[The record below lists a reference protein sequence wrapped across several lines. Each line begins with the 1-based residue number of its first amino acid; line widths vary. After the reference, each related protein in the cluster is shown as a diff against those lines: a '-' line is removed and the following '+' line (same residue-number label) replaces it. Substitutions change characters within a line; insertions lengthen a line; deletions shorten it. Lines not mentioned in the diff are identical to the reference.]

1 MIENNNNNH
10 KKRKLRLD
18 IAGFLR
24 LTLSLPRIIRLPSLT
39 LPLMAL
45 LSIMLLL
52 VALPTDIYAKYILL
66 AVEDSNMKVAGFE
79 HKVSICPEGEL
90 PETWAPGS
98 QAIYSI
104 LVSNQSTNGISQT
117 SQTYSIEVVTAGTL
131 PLCCTLL
138 EESEWEESWKEI
150 ASFQESPQEKTHIF
164 QTDKMLLPEGCPT
177 EHEYRLMVSWEDA
190 CQWEPMD
197 TEDFIRINV
206 NMEQKD

>member
-1 MIENNNNNH
+1 MIKNNNNNH

-24 LTLSLPRIIRLPSLT
+24 LTLSLSRIIRLPSLT

-117 SQTYSIEVVTAGTL
+117 YSIEVVTAGIL
-131 PLCCTLL
+131 PLRCTLL
-138 EESEWEESWKEI
+138 EKSEWEGSWKEI
-150 ASFQESPQEKTHIF
+150 ASFQESPQEKNHVF
-164 QTDKMLLPEGCPT
+164 QTDDMLLPEGCAT
-177 EHEYRLMVSWEDA
+177 EHKYRLMVSWEDA

>member
-1 MIENNNNNH
+1 MIENNNNNR

-18 IAGFLR
+18 AAR
-24 LTLSLPRIIRLPSLT
+24 VSRMTLSRIIRLSSLT
-39 LPLMAL
+39 PPLMAL
-45 LSIMLLL
+45 LSFMLLL

-66 AVEDSNMKVAGFE
+66 AVED
-79 HKVSICPEGEL
+79 KVSICPEGEL

-117 SQTYSIEVVTAGTL
+117 SQTYRIEVVTAGTL
-131 PLCCTLL
+131 PLRCTLL
-138 EESEWEESWKEI
+138 EESEWEGSWKEI

-164 QTDKMLLPEGCPT
+164 QTDDMLLSEGCST

>member
-1 MIENNNNNH
+1 MIKNNNNNH

-79 HKVSICPEGEL
+79 HKVSICPEGEI

-98 QAIYSI
+98 QAIYSSGI
-104 LVSNQSTNGISQT
+104 QS
-117 SQTYSIEVVTAGTL
+117 
-131 PLCCTLL
+131 
-138 EESEWEESWKEI
+138 K
-150 ASFQESPQEKTHIF
+150 H
-164 QTDKMLLPEGCPT
+164 
-177 EHEYRLMVSWEDA
+177 
-190 CQWEPMD
+190 QWHQPD
-197 TEDFIRINV
+197 QPDL
-206 NMEQKD
+206 

>member
-1 MIENNNNNH
+1 MKNNNNNH

-18 IAGFLR
+18 AARFSR
-24 LTLSLPRIIRLPSLT
+24 LTLSRIIRLPSLM

-66 AVEDSNMKVAGFE
+66 AVEDSHMKVAGFE
-79 HKVSICPEGEL
+79 HKVSICPEGEI

-117 SQTYSIEVVTAGTL
+117 YSIEVVTAGTL
-131 PLCCTLL
+131 PLRCTLF
-138 EESEWEESWKEI
+138 EQSEWEGSWKEI
-150 ASFQESPQEKTHIF
+150 ASFQESPQEKTRVF
-164 QTDKMLLPEGCPT
+164 QTDDMLLPEGCST

-190 CQWEPMD
+190 CQWKPMD

>member
-1 MIENNNNNH
+1 MKNNNNNH

-24 LTLSLPRIIRLPSLT
+24 LTLSLPRMIRLPSLT

-66 AVEDSNMKVAGFE
+66 AVEDSHMKVAGFE

-90 PETWAPGS
+90 PEMWAPGS

-117 SQTYSIEVVTAGTL
+117 YSIEVVTAGTL
-131 PLCCTLL
+131 PLRCTLF
-138 EESEWEESWKEI
+138 EQSEWEGSWKEI
-150 ASFQESPQEKTHIF
+150 ASFQESPQEKTRVF
-164 QTDKMLLPEGCPT
+164 QTDDMLLPEGCST

-190 CQWEPMD
+190 CQWKPMD
-197 TEDFIRINV
+197 KEDFIRINV

>member
-1 MIENNNNNH
+1 MMKNNNNNH

-18 IAGFLR
+18 AARFLQ
-24 LTLSLPRIIRLPSLT
+24 LTLSRIIRLPSLT
-39 LPLMAL
+39 PPLMMF
-45 LSIMLLL
+45 LSFMLLL
-52 VALPTDIYAKYILL
+52 VALPTDTYAKYILL
-66 AVEDSNMKVAGFE
+66 AVEDSHMKVAGFE

-90 PETWAPGS
+90 PEMWAPGS

-117 SQTYSIEVVTAGTL
+117 YSIEVVTAGTL
-131 PLCCTLL
+131 PLRCTLF
-138 EESEWEESWKEI
+138 EQSEWEGSWKEI
-150 ASFQESPQEKTHIF
+150 ASFQESPQEKTRVF
-164 QTDKMLLPEGCPT
+164 QTDDMLLPEGCST

-190 CQWEPMD
+190 CQWKPMD

>member
-1 MIENNNNNH
+1 MKNNNNNH

-24 LTLSLPRIIRLPSLT
+24 LTLSLPRMIRLPSLT

-66 AVEDSNMKVAGFE
+66 AVEDSHMKVAGFE

-90 PETWAPGS
+90 PEMWAPGS

-117 SQTYSIEVVTAGTL
+117 YSIEVVTAGTL
-131 PLCCTLL
+131 PLRCTLL
-138 EESEWEESWKEI
+138 EESEWEGSWKEI

-177 EHEYRLMVSWEDA
+177 EHKYRLMVSWEDD
-190 CQWEPMD
+190 CQWEPVD

>member
-1 MIENNNNNH
+1 MKNNNNNH

-24 LTLSLPRIIRLPSLT
+24 LTLPLPRMIRLPSLT

-66 AVEDSNMKVAGFE
+66 AVEDSHMKVAGFE

-90 PETWAPGS
+90 PEMWAPGS

-117 SQTYSIEVVTAGTL
+117 YSIEVVTAGTL
-131 PLCCTLL
+131 PLRCTLL
-138 EESEWEESWKEI
+138 EESEWEGSWKEI

-164 QTDKMLLPEGCPT
+164 QTDEMLLPEGCPT
-177 EHEYRLMVSWEDA
+177 EHKYRLMVSWEDD
-190 CQWEPMD
+190 CQWEPVD

>member
-1 MIENNNNNH
+1 MKNNNNNH

-24 LTLSLPRIIRLPSLT
+24 LTLSLPRMIRLPSLT

-66 AVEDSNMKVAGFE
+66 AVEDSHMKVAGFE

-90 PETWAPGS
+90 PEMWAPGS

-117 SQTYSIEVVTAGTL
+117 YSIEVVTAGTL
-131 PLCCTLL
+131 PLRCTLF
-138 EESEWEESWKEI
+138 EQSEWEGSWKEI
-150 ASFQESPQEKTHIF
+150 ASFQESPQEKTRVF
-164 QTDKMLLPEGCPT
+164 QTDDMLLPEGCPT

-190 CQWEPMD
+190 CQCKPMD

>member
-1 MIENNNNNH
+1 MKNNNNNH

-24 LTLSLPRIIRLPSLT
+24 LTLSLPRMIRLPSLT

-66 AVEDSNMKVAGFE
+66 AVEDSHMKVAGFE

-90 PETWAPGS
+90 PEMWAPGS

-117 SQTYSIEVVTAGTL
+117 YSIEVVTAGTL
-131 PLCCTLL
+131 PLRCTLL
-138 EESEWEESWKEI
+138 EESEWEGSWKEI

-164 QTDKMLLPEGCPT
+164 QTDEMLLPEGCPT
-177 EHEYRLMVSWEDA
+177 EHKYRLMVSWEDD
-190 CQWEPMD
+190 CQWEPVD

>member
-1 MIENNNNNH
+1 M
-10 KKRKLRLD
+10 
-18 IAGFLR
+18 
-24 LTLSLPRIIRLPSLT
+24 IRLPSLT

-66 AVEDSNMKVAGFE
+66 AVEDSHMKVAGFE

-90 PETWAPGS
+90 PEMWAPGS

-117 SQTYSIEVVTAGTL
+117 YSIEVVTAGTL
-131 PLCCTLL
+131 PLRCTLL
-138 EESEWEESWKEI
+138 EESEWEGSWKEI

-164 QTDKMLLPEGCPT
+164 QTDEMLLPEGCPT
-177 EHEYRLMVSWEDA
+177 EHKYRLMVSWEDD
-190 CQWEPMD
+190 CQWEPVD

>member
-1 MIENNNNNH
+1 MKNNNNNH

-18 IAGFLR
+18 AARFLQ
-24 LTLSLPRIIRLPSLT
+24 LTLSRMIRLPSLT

-66 AVEDSNMKVAGFE
+66 AAEDSHMKVAGFE

-90 PETWAPGS
+90 PEMWAPGS

-117 SQTYSIEVVTAGTL
+117 YSIELPQGHSLCAAPFWKKANGKEAGR
-131 PLCCTLL
+131 
-138 EESEWEESWKEI
+138 K
-150 ASFQESPQEKTHIF
+150 
-164 QTDKMLLPEGCPT
+164 
-177 EHEYRLMVSWEDA
+177 
-190 CQWEPMD
+190 
-197 TEDFIRINV
+197 
-206 NMEQKD
+206 

>member
-1 MIENNNNNH
+1 MKNNNNNH

-24 LTLSLPRIIRLPSLT
+24 LTLSLPRMIRLPSLT

-66 AVEDSNMKVAGFE
+66 AVEDSHMKVAGFE
-79 HKVSICPEGEL
+79 HRVSICPEGEL
-90 PETWAPGS
+90 PEMWAPGS

-117 SQTYSIEVVTAGTL
+117 YSIEVVTAGTL
-131 PLCCTLL
+131 PLRCTLL
-138 EESEWEESWKEI
+138 EESEWEGSWKEI

-164 QTDKMLLPEGCPT
+164 QTDEMLLPEGCPT
-177 EHEYRLMVSWEDA
+177 EHKYRLMVSWEDD
-190 CQWEPMD
+190 CQWEPVD

>member
-1 MIENNNNNH
+1 MQNNNNNH

-24 LTLSLPRIIRLPSLT
+24 LTLSLPRMIRLPSLT

-66 AVEDSNMKVAGFE
+66 AVEDSHMKVAGFE

-90 PETWAPGS
+90 PEMWAPGS

-117 SQTYSIEVVTAGTL
+117 YSIEVVTAGTL
-131 PLCCTLL
+131 PLRCTLL
-138 EESEWEESWKEI
+138 EESEWEGSWKEI

-164 QTDKMLLPEGCPT
+164 QTDEMLLPEGCPT
-177 EHEYRLMVSWEDA
+177 EHKYRLMVSWEDD
-190 CQWEPMD
+190 CQWEPVD

>member
-1 MIENNNNNH
+1 MKNNNNNH

-24 LTLSLPRIIRLPSLT
+24 LTLSLPRMIRLPSLT

-66 AVEDSNMKVAGFE
+66 AVEDSHMKVAGFE

-90 PETWAPGS
+90 PEMWAPGS

-117 SQTYSIEVVTAGTL
+117 YSIEVVTAGTL
-131 PLCCTLL
+131 PLRCTLL
-138 EESEWEESWKEI
+138 EESEWEGSWKEI

-164 QTDKMLLPEGCPT
+164 QTDEMLLPEGCPT
-177 EHEYRLMVSWEDA
+177 EHKYRLMVSWEED
-190 CQWEPMD
+190 CQWEPVD

>member
-1 MIENNNNNH
+1 MKNNNNNH

-18 IAGFLR
+18 TARFLQ
-24 LTLSLPRIIRLPSLT
+24 LTLSLPRIIQLPSLT
-39 LPLMAL
+39 PSLMV
-45 LSIMLLL
+45 LLL
-52 VALPTDIYAKYILL
+52 FVLLLMALPTDIYAKYILL
-66 AVEDSNMKVAGFE
+66 AVEDSHMKVAGFE

-90 PETWAPGS
+90 PEMWAPGS

-117 SQTYSIEVVTAGTL
+117 YSIEVVTAGAL
-131 PLCCTLL
+131 PLRCTLL
-138 EESEWEESWKEI
+138 EESEWEGSWKEI

-164 QTDKMLLPEGCPT
+164 QTDDMLLPEGCPT

>member
-1 MIENNNNNH
+1 MKNNNNNH

-24 LTLSLPRIIRLPSLT
+24 LTLSLPRMIRLPSLT

-66 AVEDSNMKVAGFE
+66 AVEDSHMKVAGFE

-90 PETWAPGS
+90 PEMWAPGS

-117 SQTYSIEVVTAGTL
+117 YSIEVVTAGTL
-131 PLCCTLL
+131 PLRCTLL
-138 EESEWEESWKEI
+138 EESEWEGSWKEI
-150 ASFQESPQEKTHIF
+150 ASFQESPQEKNHIF
-164 QTDKMLLPEGCPT
+164 QTDDMLLPEGCPT
-177 EHEYRLMVSWEDA
+177 EHKYRLMVLWENA

>member
-1 MIENNNNNH
+1 MIENNNNNR

-18 IAGFLR
+18 AAR
-24 LTLSLPRIIRLPSLT
+24 VSRMTLSRIIRLSSLT
-39 LPLMAL
+39 PPLMAL
-45 LSIMLLL
+45 LSFMLLL

-117 SQTYSIEVVTAGTL
+117 SQTYRIEVVTAGTL
-131 PLCCTLL
+131 PLRCTLL
-138 EESEWEESWKEI
+138 EESEWEGSWKEI

-164 QTDKMLLPEGCPT
+164 QKGRYQAQLFF
-177 EHEYRLMVSWEDA
+177 W
-190 CQWEPMD
+190 QWEPAYFLPASFKLFAQN
-197 TEDFIRINV
+197 TSTRNPGLISYI
-206 NMEQKD
+206 QLK

>member
-1 MIENNNNNH
+1 MKNNNNNNNH

-24 LTLSLPRIIRLPSLT
+24 LTLSLPRMIRLPSLT

-66 AVEDSNMKVAGFE
+66 AVEDSHMKVAGFE

-90 PETWAPGS
+90 PEMWAPGS

-117 SQTYSIEVVTAGTL
+117 YSIEVVTAGTL
-131 PLCCTLL
+131 PLRCTLL
-138 EESEWEESWKEI
+138 EESEWEGSWKEI

-164 QTDKMLLPEGCPT
+164 QTDEMLLPEGCPT
-177 EHEYRLMVSWEDA
+177 EHKYRLMVSWEDD
-190 CQWEPMD
+190 CQWEPVD

>member
-1 MIENNNNNH
+1 MKNNNNNH

-24 LTLSLPRIIRLPSLT
+24 LTLSLPRMIRLPSLT

-52 VALPTDIYAKYILL
+52 VALPTDIYAKYNLL
-66 AVEDSNMKVAGFE
+66 AVEDSHMKVAGFE

-90 PETWAPGS
+90 PEMWAPGS

-117 SQTYSIEVVTAGTL
+117 YSIEVVTAGTL
-131 PLCCTLL
+131 PLRCTLL
-138 EESEWEESWKEI
+138 EESEWEGSWKEI

-164 QTDKMLLPEGCPT
+164 QTDEMLLPEGCPT
-177 EHEYRLMVSWEDA
+177 EHKYRLMVSWEDD
-190 CQWEPMD
+190 CQWEPVD

>member
-1 MIENNNNNH
+1 MKNNINNH

-24 LTLSLPRIIRLPSLT
+24 LTLSLPRMIRLPSLT

-66 AVEDSNMKVAGFE
+66 AVEDSHMKVAGFE

-90 PETWAPGS
+90 PEMWAPGS

-117 SQTYSIEVVTAGTL
+117 YSIEVVTAGTL
-131 PLCCTLL
+131 PLRCTLL
-138 EESEWEESWKEI
+138 EESEWEGSWKEI

-164 QTDKMLLPEGCPT
+164 QTDEMLLPEGCPT
-177 EHEYRLMVSWEDA
+177 EHKYRLMVSWEDD
-190 CQWEPMD
+190 CQWEPVD

>member
-1 MIENNNNNH
+1 MKNNNNNH

-24 LTLSLPRIIRLPSLT
+24 LTLSLPRMIRLPSLT

-66 AVEDSNMKVAGFE
+66 AVEDSHMKVAGFE

-90 PETWAPGS
+90 PEMWAPGS

-117 SQTYSIEVVTAGTL
+117 YSIEVVTAGTL
-131 PLCCTLL
+131 PLRCTLF
-138 EESEWEESWKEI
+138 EQSEWEGSWKEI
-150 ASFQESPQEKTHIF
+150 ASFQESPQEKTRVF
-164 QTDKMLLPEGCPT
+164 QTDDMLLPEGCST

-190 CQWEPMD
+190 CQWKPMD

>member
-1 MIENNNNNH
+1 MIKNNTNKH

-79 HKVSICPEGEL
+79 HKVSI
-90 PETWAPGS
+90 
-98 QAIYSI
+98 
-104 LVSNQSTNGISQT
+104 
-117 SQTYSIEVVTAGTL
+117 
-131 PLCCTLL
+131 
-138 EESEWEESWKEI
+138 
-150 ASFQESPQEKTHIF
+150 
-164 QTDKMLLPEGCPT
+164 
-177 EHEYRLMVSWEDA
+177 
-190 CQWEPMD
+190 
-197 TEDFIRINV
+197 
-206 NMEQKD
+206 

>member
-1 MIENNNNNH
+1 MIKNNNNNH

-52 VALPTDIYAKYILL
+52 VALPTDTYAKYILL

-90 PETWAPGS
+90 P
-98 QAIYSI
+98 
-104 LVSNQSTNGISQT
+104 
-117 SQTYSIEVVTAGTL
+117 
-131 PLCCTLL
+131 
-138 EESEWEESWKEI
+138 
-150 ASFQESPQEKTHIF
+150 
-164 QTDKMLLPEGCPT
+164 
-177 EHEYRLMVSWEDA
+177 
-190 CQWEPMD
+190 
-197 TEDFIRINV
+197 
-206 NMEQKD
+206 

>member
-1 MIENNNNNH
+1 MIENNNNNR

-24 LTLSLPRIIRLPSLT
+24 LTLSLPRMIRLPSLT

-66 AVEDSNMKVAGFE
+66 AVEDSHMKVAGFE

-90 PETWAPGS
+90 PEMWAPGS

-117 SQTYSIEVVTAGTL
+117 YSIEVVTAGTL
-131 PLCCTLL
+131 PLRCTLL
-138 EESEWEESWKEI
+138 EESEWEGSWKEI

-164 QTDKMLLPEGCPT
+164 QTDEMLLPEGCPT
-177 EHEYRLMVSWEDA
+177 EHKYRLMVSWEDD
-190 CQWEPMD
+190 CQWEPVD

>member
-1 MIENNNNNH
+1 MKNNNNNH

-24 LTLSLPRIIRLPSLT
+24 LTLSLPRMIRLPSLT

-66 AVEDSNMKVAGFE
+66 AVEDSHMKVAGFE

-90 PETWAPGS
+90 PEMWAPGS

-117 SQTYSIEVVTAGTL
+117 YSIEVVTAGTL
-131 PLCCTLL
+131 PLRCTLL
-138 EESEWEESWKEI
+138 EESEWEGSWKEI

-164 QTDKMLLPEGCPT
+164 QTDEMLLPEGCPT
-177 EHEYRLMVSWEDA
+177 EHKYRLMVSWEDD
-190 CQWEPMD
+190 CQWEPVD
-197 TEDFIRINV
+197 TEDFIRIKV

>member
-1 MIENNNNNH
+1 MMKNNNNNH

-24 LTLSLPRIIRLPSLT
+24 LTLSLPRMIRLPSLT

-66 AVEDSNMKVAGFE
+66 AVEDSHMKVAGFE

-90 PETWAPGS
+90 PEMWAPGS

-117 SQTYSIEVVTAGTL
+117 YSIEVVTAGTL
-131 PLCCTLL
+131 PLRCTLF
-138 EESEWEESWKEI
+138 EQSEWEGSWKEI
-150 ASFQESPQEKTHIF
+150 ASFQESPQEKTRVF
-164 QTDKMLLPEGCPT
+164 QTDDMLLPEGCST

-190 CQWEPMD
+190 CQWKPMD